1 MEGGMGADRLTGG
14 GGNDRIIH
22 GDFFDPVTGEVV
34 AEIVEPQGVV
44 DLKSANV
51 SGTNTTSTL
60 FKQ

>member
-44 DLKSANV
+44 DL
-51 SGTNTTSTL
+51 
-60 FKQ
+60 